1 MAATIVIVIGFRSSG
16 ALAAAY
22 GIAVSMTMVITAV
35 LLHVVATERWKWP
48 LPVALLVTGTFL
60 LIDLAFFG
68 SNLLKVLHGGWLPLA
83 IAAALFTLMTTWKS
97 GRAVLAERLKARG
110 VPFEAFMA
118 GVDRNPPL
126 RVPGTAV
133 FMTAHPGGTPP
144 ALVHNL
150 RYNKVLHD
158 FVVVLMVRTRPVP
171 HVPRGEQV
179 VVRSLGSGVYSV
191 VVSYGFM
198 QDPDV
203 PEALGIAREEGL
215 QVDEND
221 ITYFLGRE
229 TIVVTRRQGLA
240 PWRERLFA
248 LMAKNAVRATA
259 FFRLPLERVV
269 ELGVQVDL

>member
-1 MAATIVIVIGFRSSG
+1 
-16 ALAAAY
+16 
-22 GIAVSMTMVITAV
+22 MVITAV

-68 SNLLKVLHGGWLPLA
+68 SNLLKVLQGGWLPLA
-83 IAAALFTLMTTWKS
+83 IATALFTLMTTWKA
-97 GRAVLAERLKARG
+97 GRTIVAQRLQARG
-110 VPFEAFMA
+110 VPFEEFMA

-150 RYNKVLHD
+150 RHNKVLHT

-171 HVPRGEQV
+171 HVPAEDQV
-179 VVRSLGSGVYSV
+179 VVQDLGRGVFNV

-203 PEALGIAREEGL
+203 PEALRIAREAGL
-215 QVDEND
+215 QVDEED

-229 TIVVTRRQGLA
+229 TIIVTHRQGMAL
-240 PWRERLFA
+240 WRERLFA
-248 LMAKNAVRATA
+248 VMAKNAVRATA